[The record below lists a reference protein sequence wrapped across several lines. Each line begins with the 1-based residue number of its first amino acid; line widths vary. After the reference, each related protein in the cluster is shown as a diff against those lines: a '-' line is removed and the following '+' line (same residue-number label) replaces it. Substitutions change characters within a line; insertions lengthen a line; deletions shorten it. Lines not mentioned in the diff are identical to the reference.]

1 MHLLELFSGTGS
13 IGRVFERNGW
23 TVCSVD
29 IVDSFNPTIC
39 ADIRDV
45 TEEEILYYGYPDCIW
60 ASPPCTEFSRAR
72 TTAKTPRNFELA
84 DSLVNKALEIAS
96 WFPGTFFLGESA

>member
-29 IVDSFNPTIC
+29 IVESFNPTIC

-45 TEEEILYYGYPDCIW
+45 TEEEILYHGYPDAIW
-60 ASPPCTEFSRAR
+60 ASPPCTEYSRAR
-72 TTAKTPRNFELA
+72 TTAKKPRHVVLA

-96 WFPGTFFLGESA
+96 WFPGTPFFH